1 MLDLARG
8 TPSRHRP
15 SAGGVAVSRADA
27 GAPAADPRPLDDMPG
42 SGGWSH
48 RHLLD
53 VDQLDRSG
61 LERCLDRAVEMRE
74 RRMRRETLD
83 LLRGEVVGLAFCEP
97 STRTRVSF
105 ELAAE
110 ALGAQVVEL
119 PIDVSSVTKG
129 ESLVDTLRTLERTGV
144 TTVILRHA
152 MAGAP
157 YLAARSVPVR
167 IVNAGDGAH
176 AHPTQGLLDA
186 LTLRDALGTLDGKKI
201 AIVGDIGHSRVAR
214 SNLHVLTA
222 LGASVWLA
230 GPPAW
235 VRGFEAWPG
244 VTVADRLDEA
254 LDDADAVM
262 ALRIQLEREAGG
274 GVPSLREYTAR
285 WGLDTG
291 RLARARTAAPLL
303 HPGPTNEGVE
313 ITADLAAGEHSLIGT
328 QVVNGVA
335 VRMAVL
341 SLLAP

>member
-1 MLDLARG
+1 MLDVANDHS
-8 TPSRHRP
+8 TRHRLTAGGVVASRPDLDAPP
-15 SAGGVAVSRADA
+15 SAGW
-27 GAPAADPRPLDDMPG
+27 P
-42 SGGWSH
+42 H

-53 VDQLDRSG
+53 VDQLTRDE
-61 LERCLDRAVEMRE
+61 LEACLDLAAEMRE
-74 RRMRRETLD
+74 RRLRRETLD
-83 LLRGEVVGLAFCEP
+83 LLHGEVVGLAFCEP

-144 TTVILRHA
+144 TTVILRHS
-152 MAGAP
+152 MSGAP
-157 YLAARSVPVR
+157 YLAARSVAVR
-167 IVNAGDGAH
+167 IVNAGDGSH
-176 AHPTQGLLDA
+176 AHPTQALLDA
-186 LTLRDALGTLDGKKI
+186 LTLRDALGSLNGKKI

-214 SNLHVLTA
+214 SNLHALTA
-222 LGASVWLA
+222 LGATVWLA

-244 VTVADRLDEA
+244 VQVADRLEDA
-254 LDDADAVM
+254 LADADAVM
-262 ALRIQLEREAGG
+262 TLRIQLEREAGG

-285 WGLDTG
+285 WGLDSD
-291 RLARARTAAPLL
+291 RLAAAQIGAPVL

-313 ITADLAAGEHSLIGT
+313 ITADLAASERSLIGA

-335 VRMAVL
+335 MRMAVL
-341 SLLAP
+341 ALLAR

>member
-1 MLDLARG
+1 MLDIANG
-8 TPSRHRP
+8 HTTRHR
-15 SAGGVAVSRADA
+15 S
-27 GAPAADPRPLDDMPG
+27 AADGVVVSWTDPVATPT
-42 SGGWSH
+42 SGWPH

-53 VDQLDRSG
+53 VDQLSRDQ
-61 LERCLDRAVEMRE
+61 LEECLDLAVEMRE
-74 RRMRRETLD
+74 RRLRRETLD

-119 PIDVSSVTKG
+119 PIDVSSVAKG

-144 TTVILRHA
+144 TTVILRHS
-152 MAGAP
+152 MSGAP
-157 YLAARSVPVR
+157 YLAARTVPVR
-167 IVNAGDGAH
+167 IVNAGDGSH
-176 AHPTQGLLDA
+176 AHPTQALLDA
-186 LTLRDALGTLDGKKI
+186 LTLRDALGPLDGRKI

-214 SNLHVLTA
+214 SNLHALTA

-235 VRGFEAWPG
+235 VRGFESWPG
-244 VTVADRLDEA
+244 VYVADRLEDA
-254 LDDADAVM
+254 LADADAVM
-262 ALRIQLEREAGG
+262 TLRIQLEREAGG

-285 WGLDTG
+285 WGLDAD
-291 RLARARTAAPLL
+291 RLAVAQTGAPVL

-313 ITADLAAGEHSLIGT
+313 ITADLAASERSLIGA

-335 VRMAVL
+335 MRMAVL
-341 SLLAP
+341 ALLAQ

>member
-1 MLDLARG
+1 MLDVANG
-8 TPSRHRP
+8 HTTRHRRT
-15 SAGGVAVSRADA
+15 ADGVVVSSPDLDA
-27 GAPAADPRPLDDMPG
+27 PPAT
-42 SGGWSH
+42 GWPH

-53 VDQLDRSG
+53 VDQLTRDQ
-61 LERCLDRAVEMRE
+61 LETCLELAVEMRG
-74 RRMRRETLD
+74 RRLRRETLD
-83 LLRGEVVGLAFCEP
+83 LLRGEVVGLAFCEA

-144 TTVILRHA
+144 TTVILRHS
-152 MAGAP
+152 MSGAP

-167 IVNAGDGAH
+167 IVNAGDGSH
-176 AHPTQGLLDA
+176 AHPTQALLDA
-186 LTLRDALGTLDGKKI
+186 MTLRDALGSLDGRKI

-214 SNLHVLTA
+214 SNLHALTA

-244 VTVADRLDEA
+244 VTVADRLEDA
-254 LDDADAVM
+254 LADADAVM
-262 ALRIQLEREAGG
+262 TLRIQLEREAGG

-285 WGLDTG
+285 WGLDAD
-291 RLARARTAAPLL
+291 RLAVAQTGAPVL

-313 ITADLAAGEHSLIGT
+313 ITADLAASERSLIGA

-335 VRMAVL
+335 MRMAVL
-341 SLLAP
+341 ALLAR

>member
-1 MLDLARG
+1 MLDVANG
-8 TPSRHRP
+8 HTTRHRP
-15 SAGGVAVSRADA
+15 TAGGVVVSWPDPAA
-27 GAPAADPRPLDDMPG
+27 APA
-42 SGGWSH
+42 SGWPH

-53 VDQLDRSG
+53 VDQLTRDQ
-61 LERCLDRAVEMRE
+61 LEECLDLAVEMRE
-74 RRMRRETLD
+74 RRLRRETLD

-144 TTVILRHA
+144 TTVILRHS
-152 MAGAP
+152 MSGAP

-167 IVNAGDGAH
+167 IVNAGDGSH
-176 AHPTQGLLDA
+176 AHPTQALLDA
-186 LTLRDALGTLDGKKI
+186 LTLRDALGSLDGRKI

-214 SNLHVLTA
+214 SNLHALTA

-235 VRGFEAWPG
+235 VRGFESWPG
-244 VTVADRLDEA
+244 VTVADQLEDA
-254 LDDADAVM
+254 LADADAVM
-262 ALRIQLEREAGG
+262 TLRIQLEREAGG

-285 WGLDTG
+285 WGLDAD
-291 RLARARTAAPLL
+291 RLAVAQTGAPVL

-313 ITADLAAGEHSLIGT
+313 ITADLAASERSLIGA

-335 VRMAVL
+335 MRMAVL
-341 SLLAP
+341 ALLAQ

>member
-1 MLDLARG
+1 MLDLANSH
-8 TPSRHRP
+8 TSRRRP
-15 SAGGVAVSRADA
+15 SADGVAVSFTDPDP
-27 GAPAADPRPLDDMPG
+27 GPAT
-42 SGGWSH
+42 GWQH

-53 VDQLDRSG
+53 VDQLSRAE
-61 LERCLDRAVEMRE
+61 LVRCLDLAVEMRE
-74 RRMRRETLD
+74 RRLRRESLD

-152 MAGAP
+152 MSGAP
-157 YLAARSVPVR
+157 YLAARSVAVR
-167 IVNAGDGAH
+167 IVNAGDGSH
-176 AHPTQGLLDA
+176 AHPTQALLDA
-186 LTLRDALGTLDGKKI
+186 LTLRDALGTLEGKKI

-214 SNLHVLTA
+214 SNMHALTA
-222 LGASVWLA
+222 LGAEVWLA

-235 VRGFEAWPG
+235 VRGFEGWPG
-244 VTVADRLDEA
+244 VHVADRLEEA
-254 LDDADAVM
+254 LADADAVM

-285 WGLDTG
+285 WGLDAE
-291 RLARARTAAPLL
+291 RLAAARGGAPVL

-313 ITADLAAGEHSLIGT
+313 ITAELAASERSLIGA

-335 VRMAVL
+335 MRMAVL
-341 SLLAP
+341 ALLAQ